1 MDSQFVD
8 QLKFLV
14 QNKFSRQILSSSDCN
29 LLANDLFKVTGVK
42 ISTNT
47 LRRLFHL
54 MKSKYQP
61 SLFTLDILSR
71 YCGYSSNSE
80 FITSKPLN
88 PLPKYSP
95 LEINLLNLL
104 LNIAR
109 EVHVPISGESSA
121 NSLEK
126 VIKDNLSQWPECL
139 AFFEQQ
145 LTKKKLP
152 NSVYFKNGFQEEI
165 SVSPWRTVSGF
176 PVDS

>member
-14 QNKFSRQILSSSDCN
+14 QNKLGRQIMSSSDCN
-29 LLANDLFKVTGVK
+29 LLANDIFKVTGVK
-42 ISTNT
+42 ISINT

-61 SLFTLDILSR
+61 SLFTLDILSK
-71 YCGYSSNSE
+71 YCNYSSYSD
-80 FITSKPLN
+80 FITSMPLK

-109 EVHVPISGESSA
+109 EVQIPGAGESS
-121 NSLEK
+121 SYPVEK
-126 VIKDNLSQWPECL
+126 VIKDSLSRWPECL

-145 LTKKKLP
+145 LSKKKL
-152 NSVYFKNGFQEEI
+152 SNGVHLKHVFPEEI
-165 SVSPWRTVSGF
+165 SVSSWRTVSGF

>member
-1 MDSQFVD
+1 MDSQFID
-8 QLKFLV
+8 QIKYLV
-14 QNKFSRQILSSSDCN
+14 QNKLGRQILSSSDCTI
-29 LLANDLFKVTGVK
+29 LANDLFKVTGVK
-42 ISTNT
+42 ISINT

-61 SLFTLDILSR
+61 SLFTLDTLSR
-71 YCGYSSNSE
+71 YCGYSSYSD
-80 FITSKPLN
+80 FITSKPFN

-104 LNIAR
+104 LNIAS
-109 EVHVPISGESSA
+109 EVHIPVNGESSSY
-121 NSLEK
+121 SLEK

-145 LTKKKLP
+145 LSKKKLS
-152 NSVYFKNGFQEEI
+152 NDVYFKHVFPEEI
-165 SVSPWRTVSGF
+165 SVSTWRAVSGF